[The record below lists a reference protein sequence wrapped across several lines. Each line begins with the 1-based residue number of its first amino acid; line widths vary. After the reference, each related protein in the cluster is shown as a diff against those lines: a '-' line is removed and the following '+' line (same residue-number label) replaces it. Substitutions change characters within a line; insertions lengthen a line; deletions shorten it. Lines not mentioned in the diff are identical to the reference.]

1 MASSQT
7 RRRSD
12 RHRDNKAADER
23 DTIECHSVRSSH
35 RASHQLDRS
44 QRTPKPQIF
53 TNNGG
58 ITIKNSNVYFGVGFD
73 ELSQPSRSPLV
84 PRPTSR
90 VGYKK
95 KSDRYVAEES
105 DSELSAYSSLDES
118 PPPARIRSMQPPSSQ
133 KSSAI
138 TPHRNRTF
146 SKDEGYGSVASTRSY
161 SRKRGKTEAIKQEY
175 NSDLSRRSSNASLA
189 TESTRSRRAKRSKS
203 QAGSGSE
210 DDEEDEASIGDTHL
224 AKQGDDNKRENDSE
238 DVSQKHNLTLLETE
252 ADLPLI
258 GIGIRDDSSI
268 RQRRQSA

>member
-23 DTIECHSVRSSH
+23 DTIDCHSVRSSH

-73 ELSQPSRSPLV
+73 EISQPSRSSLV

-95 KSDRYVAEES
+95 KSDPYVAEE
-105 DSELSAYSSLDES
+105 SLDES
-118 PPPARIRSMQPPSSQ
+118 PPPARIRSMQPPSSH
-133 KSSAI
+133 KSSAV

-203 QAGSGSE
+203 QVGSGSE

-238 DVSQKHNLTLLETE
+238 DVRQKHDLTLLETE

-258 GIGIRDDSSI
+258 GIGIRDDSSV

>member
-238 DVSQKHNLTLLETE
+238 DVSQKHDLTLLETE